1 MPAALLAQPEHA
13 LCSCGLLRGSTVPK
27 PEPHLEHRCY
37 SRCQGPPG
45 LRPRCSGRKA
55 APFPSGR
62 AEGTLPTGSDGPAG
76 PSLWSPAFTAS
87 TVSAG
92 LASSSFIVRRIRFTL
107 GNGEICLEARQ
118 DRQHKMYDIAWEDS
132 AVGASEMSQWVPSPM
147 TSLVPGSHTV
157 DR

>member
-1 MPAALLAQPEHA
+1 MLFQVPGSPRAASQVFREK
-13 LCSCGLLRGSTVPK
+13 SC
-27 PEPHLEHRCY
+27 
-37 SRCQGPPG
+37 
-45 LRPRCSGRKA
+45 
-55 APFPSGR
+55 PFPSGR
-62 AEGTLPTGSDGPAG
+62 TEGTLPTGSDGPAG